1 MFRLKIGVIKQILK
15 DCKMLFLELE
25 APYIAM
31 SIFILFV
38 IAVIT
43 TRKFSPKN
51 SFKIFFPLA
60 FIIFSIAIFANYKM
74 VTKRMY
80 EVEKLFLNDEAI
92 ICENRTNKLF
102 LKNVLVQMK
111 DGWSLRD
118 HIFENPEYFKSFHS
132 ARCFEFIEN
141 IEESSIK

>member
-51 SFKIFFPLA
+51 SFKIFF
-60 FIIFSIAIFANYKM
+60 SN
-74 VTKRMY
+74 
-80 EVEKLFLNDEAI
+80 
-92 ICENRTNKLF
+92 
-102 LKNVLVQMK
+102 
-111 DGWSLRD
+111 
-118 HIFENPEYFKSFHS
+118 
-132 ARCFEFIEN
+132 
-141 IEESSIK
+141 